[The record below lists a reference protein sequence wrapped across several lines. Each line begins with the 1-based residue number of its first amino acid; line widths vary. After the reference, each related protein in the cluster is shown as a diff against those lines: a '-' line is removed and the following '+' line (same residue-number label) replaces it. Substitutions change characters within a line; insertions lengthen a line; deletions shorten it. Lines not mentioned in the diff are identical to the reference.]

1 MKRLILLT
9 LAGTFFIST
18 QALAQKVEKAD
29 KKTKE
34 IIIRRDGDQKTKMK
48 IEIDG
53 DKVTIDGKPL
63 SEYENDDV
71 RVIERERVQ
80 RGSGNFLL
88 RPGTDEWRAEI
99 QELRGLG
106 SSAFLGVI
114 TEKAENGA
122 KINEVVK
129 ESSAEKSGLKENDI
143 ISKINEK
150 PVNNPEDLME
160 AVRSY
165 KPGDEITL
173 HYTRDGKKKN
183 MKIKL
188 GENKRMTRVYGLNKA
203 QPYRFNENFQFNM
216 PDVNPLNQNHMR
228 FYRNNNVK
236 LGVKVEDAADNKG
249 AKVIEVNE
257 GSPAAAAGLKKD
269 DIITEANNEKIND
282 VDDLRSE
289 LMHGNDADV
298 FKIKALRNNTTM
310 NFEVKIPR
318 PKNTTDL

>member
-1 MKRLILLT
+1 MKQFILLT

-63 SEYENDDV
+63 SEYQNNDV
-71 RVIERERVQ
+71 RVIERARGE

-88 RPGTDEWRAEI
+88 RPGSDEWREELL
-99 QELRGLG
+99 ELRGLN

-122 KINEVVK
+122 RINEIVK
-129 ESSAEKSGLKENDI
+129 GSSAEKSGLKEKDI
-143 ISKINEK
+143 ISKIDEK

-160 AVRSY
+160 VVRSY
-165 KPGDEITL
+165 EPGEEINL
-173 HYTRDGKKKN
+173 QYTREGKNKN

-188 GENKRMTRVYGLNKA
+188 GENKRMSRAYS
-203 QPYRFNENFQFNM
+203 FNNDNFHFNM
-216 PDVNPLNQNHMR
+216 PDVNPLKQNYMR
-228 FYRNNNVK
+228 VFRNDRVK
-236 LGVKVEDAADNKG
+236 MGVKVEDAADNKG
-249 AKVIEVNE
+249 ARVIEVNE
-257 GSPAAAAGLKKD
+257 DSPAAAAGLKKD

-282 VDDLRSE
+282 VDGLRSQ

-298 FKIKALRNNTTM
+298 LKIKALRNNTTM

-318 PKNTTDL
+318 PKNTADL